1 MSAKAVRWVPLD
13 RDRCTLYEINKSMFM
28 FMFICLILSV
38 QPGDILCLNANMQH
52 YVNKD
57 DIEGT
62 CHSMSLYN
70 KEFVHRD
77 FKINLG

>member
-1 MSAKAVRWVPLD
+1 MLFWGGNFKGGGLVLPQLG
-13 RDRCTLYEINKSMFM
+13 
-28 FMFICLILSV
+28 LILSV
-38 QPGDILCLNANMQH
+38 QPGDILCLNANMLH

-62 CHSMSLYN
+62 RHSMSLYN